1 MLRTYSELITLPS
14 FEDRYEYA
22 KLNNSVGIQTV
33 GCSRYLNQSFYRSSE
48 WRQLRHHIIVR
59 DNDCDL
65 GVEDRI
71 IGGRIIIHH
80 LNPITEKDLE
90 SGNEFI
96 FSPENLISVSNNTHQ
111 AIHYGDE
118 SLLVKD
124 PIVRFKNDTCPWK

>member
-1 MLRTYSELITLPS
+1 MLRTYSELIALSS

-22 KLNNSVGIQTV
+22 KLNNSVGTQTF

-59 DNDCDL
+59 DNGCDL